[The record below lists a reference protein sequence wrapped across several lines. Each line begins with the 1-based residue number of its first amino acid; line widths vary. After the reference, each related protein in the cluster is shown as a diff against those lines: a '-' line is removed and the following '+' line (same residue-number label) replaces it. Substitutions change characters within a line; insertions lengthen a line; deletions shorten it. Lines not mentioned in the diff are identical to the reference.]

1 MRGMEHLS
9 SDEIEELR
17 ALLGAEKDSLEE
29 ELAEHGR
36 KVGDDW
42 QGTAKGFSADEAD
55 TTDAADSM
63 EELAVNIPLVEEL
76 ESRYKEVVAA
86 MKRIIEGK
94 YGLDENT
101 GEPIDIK
108 RLRANP
114 AARTNI

>member
-1 MRGMEHLS
+1 MEHLTP
-9 SDEIEELR
+9 DELEELK

-36 KVGDDW
+36 KVGEDW
-42 QGTAKGFSADEAD
+42 QGTSGGVSSDEAD
-55 TTDAADSM
+55 ATDAADSM

-86 MKRIIEGK
+86 MNRIKEGK

-101 GEPIDIK
+101 GEPIDIE
-108 RLRANP
+108 RLQANP

>member
-1 MRGMEHLS
+1 MEHLS
-9 SDEIEELR
+9 PEEIEELR

-42 QGTAKGFSADEAD
+42 QGTPKGFASDEAD
-55 TTDAADSM
+55 QTDAADAL

-76 ESRYKEVVAA
+76 ETRYKEVIAA
-86 MKRIIEGK
+86 MKRIEEGT
-94 YGLDENT
+94 YGTDETT
-101 GEPIDIK
+101 GDPIDTD

>member
-9 SDEIEELR
+9 PDELDELH

-29 ELAEHGR
+29 ELAQHGR

-42 QGTAKGFSADEAD
+42 QGDAQNSSGAEAD
-55 TTDAADSM
+55 PADVADTI
-63 EELAVNIPLVEEL
+63 EELSINVPLVEEM
-76 ESRYKEVVAA
+76 EKRYKEVVAA
-86 MKRIIEGK
+86 MARIKEGN

-101 GEPIDIK
+101 GEPIDIE

>member
-1 MRGMEHLS
+1 MEHLTP
-9 SDEIEELR
+9 DELDELK

-42 QGTAKGFSADEAD
+42 QGTAGISSDEAD
-55 TTDAADSM
+55 STDAAGAM

-86 MKRIIEGK
+86 MNRIKEGT

-101 GEPIDIK
+101 GEPIDIE
-108 RLRANP
+108 RLQANP

>member
-1 MRGMEHLS
+1 MDHLTP
-9 SDEIEELR
+9 DELEELR

-42 QGTAKGFSADEAD
+42 QGTSGGVSSDEAD
-55 TTDAADSM
+55 ATDSADAM

-76 ESRYKEVVAA
+76 ERRYKEVVAA
-86 MKRIIEGK
+86 MSRIKEGA

-101 GEPIDIK
+101 GEPIDIE
-108 RLRANP
+108 RLRVNP

>member
-1 MRGMEHLS
+1 MEHFS
-9 SDEIEELR
+9 ADELDELR

-42 QGTAKGFSADEAD
+42 QGTAKGFSSDEAD
-55 TTDAADSM
+55 PNDTADSM
-63 EELAVNIPLVEEL
+63 EEFATNIPLVEEL
-76 ESRYKEVVAA
+76 ESRYKEVRAA
-86 MKRIIEGK
+86 IQRIADGK